1 MAAPTVADRHDLVR
15 IAPDPSASERQR
27 RLRARRR
34 WTRRA
39 VGLLATVAIAA
50 SVAVMLQPK
59 PVPAEVTTVSRGPMR
74 VTIDE
79 SGRTRVRDRY
89 AVLAVLAGDLDRIDL
104 RPGDAVTRGE
114 VIARIVPQVPAL
126 LDPRSRAEASARVAA
141 ATAAALRAQTE
152 VTRLELALQH
162 SRDDA
167 DRTAR
172 LVASGSISPDEG
184 KNAQLDVDLRTKEL
198 ASARFGWETATHEAE
213 LARAALTRY
222 GDANRTR
229 DEFDIAS
236 PIDGRVLRVLQSSA
250 GPVAPSTP
258 LLELG
263 DPRDLEIVVDV
274 LTEDAGGI
282 PSRAEVTLDRWGGSR
297 PLSGHVRLVE
307 PSAFTR
313 LSALGVEEQRV
324 NVVIDFDDPPDQRPA
339 LGDGYRV
346 ETHVVTWESP
356 DVLTVAASAVFRQGG
371 GWAVF
376 AVADDRAHLRPVEI
390 GKRNSSQ
397 VEILTGLL
405 EGDRVVIHPSEKLA
419 DGVRVA
425 AP

>member
-1 MAAPTVADRHDLVR
+1 MGAPTLADRPDLVR
-15 IAPDPSASERQR
+15 IVPDPGMIEQQR
-27 RLRARRR
+27 RVRARRR
-34 WTRRA
+34 WTRRVLGLAAA
-39 VGLLATVAIAA
+39 VATAL
-50 SVAVMLQPK
+50 SVAVMLRPK
-59 PVPAEVTTVSRGPMR
+59 PVPAEVTTVSRGVMK

-89 AVLAVLAGDLDRIDL
+89 TVLAALAGDLDRIGL
-104 RPGDAVTRGE
+104 RAGDVVTRGE
-114 VIARIVPQVPAL
+114 VIARIVPQAPAL

-167 DRTAR
+167 ERTGR
-172 LVASGSISPDEG
+172 LVASGSVSPDEG
-184 KNAQLDVDLRTKEL
+184 KNARLDVELRTKEL
-198 ASARFGWETATHEAE
+198 ASARFASETATHEAE

-222 GDANRTR
+222 GDASRTR

-236 PIDGRVLRVLQSSA
+236 PIDGRVLRVLQPSG

-263 DPRDLEIVVDV
+263 DPRDLEVVVDV
-274 LTEDAGGI
+274 LTEDAVGI
-282 PSRAEVTLDRWGGSR
+282 PDHAEVTLDRWGGSG

-307 PSAFTR
+307 PSAFTK

-324 NVVIDFDDPPDQRPA
+324 NVVIDFDDPPGGRPA

-346 ETHVVTWESP
+346 EAHVLTWERP
-356 DVLTVAASAVFRQGG
+356 DVLGVAASAAFRQAG

-376 AVADDRAHLRPVEI
+376 VVTGDRVHLRPVEI
-390 GKRNSSQ
+390 GRRNSSE
-397 VEILTGLL
+397 VEVLSGLVD
-405 EGDRVVIHPSEKLA
+405 GDRVVIHPGEKLA

-425 AP
+425 TP

>member
-1 MAAPTVADRHDLVR
+1 MRKR
-15 IAPDPSASERQR
+15 W
-27 RLRARRR
+27 ARR
-34 WTRRA
+34 
-39 VGLLATVAIAA
+39 VLGLLAIAGVGA
-50 SVAVMLQPK
+50 SVAVLLRPE
-59 PVPAEVTTVSRGPMR
+59 PVPAEVTTASLGTMK

-89 AVLAVLAGDLDRIDL
+89 VVLAALAGDLNRIEL
-104 RPGDAVTRGE
+104 RAGDAVTRGQ
-114 VIARIVPQVPAL
+114 VIARIIPQAPAL

-152 VTRLELALQH
+152 VARLELALQH
-162 SRDDA
+162 ARDDA

-172 LVASGSISPDEG
+172 LVASGSVSPDEG
-184 KNAQLDVDLRTKEL
+184 KNARLDVELRNKEL
-198 ASARFGWETATHEAE
+198 ASARFGSETAAHEAE
-213 LARAALTRY
+213 LARAALMRY
-222 GDANRTR
+222 GDASKTR

-236 PIDGRVLRVLQSSA
+236 PIDGRVLRVLQSSE

-263 DPRDLEIVVDV
+263 DPRDLEVVVDV
-274 LTEDAGGI
+274 LTQDAVGI
-282 PSRAEVTLDRWGGSR
+282 PNRAEVTLDRWGGAG
-297 PLSGHVRLVE
+297 PLAGHVRLVE

-324 NVVIDFDDPPDQRPA
+324 NVVIDFDDPPERRPA

-346 ETHVVTWESP
+346 ETHVVTWEGSG
-356 DVLTVAASAVFRQGG
+356 VLRVTASAAFREGG

-376 AVADDRAHLRPVEI
+376 VVVDDRVHLRPIEI
-390 GKRNSSQ
+390 GRRNSSQ
-397 VEILTGLL
+397 LEVLSGLL
-405 EGDRVVIHPSEKLA
+405 DGDRVVIHPSEKLA

-425 AP
+425 TL